1 MPRSDNP
8 NYFAKLQKCHV
19 CTEPCPQAEMARE
32 IGEDRLYKTQELIRL
47 IKQIDSGELVPVVH
61 GCKFC
66 RASNNDFQMLNT
78 ETWEYSGI
86 EIAINRQGMLRVR
99 HYDYDPNVYHAQEII
114 TIKHCPMCGAK
125 MDGGEDNDIAESD

>member
-61 GCKFC
+61 GRWERRGFFGHNC
-66 RASNNDFQMLNT
+66 SNCGALNDIDTN
-78 ETWEYSGI
+78 YC
-86 EIAINRQGMLRVR
+86 
-99 HYDYDPNVYHAQEII
+99 PN
-114 TIKHCPMCGAK
+114 CGAK
-125 MDGGEDNDIAESD
+125 MEG